1 MEHLNQN
8 IYKLS
13 ELLTYLASVP
23 ESAGQRIPPLSE
35 LSHKLGIS
43 VASLR
48 EQLEV
53 ARLLG
58 IVEIR
63 PKSGIKKIQY
73 SLKPAI
79 LASLTYGIECNSQIF
94 AQVSDI
100 RKHLESAYFIEAA
113 QMLSTSD
120 KEELASLVKMAQ
132 QKLRSI
138 PSQLPNIEHKE
149 FHLIIY
155 RRLNNYLVVGIL
167 ETYWDLYKRTGLD
180 VYTDINY
187 VDRVWQ
193 YHARIVEHIKQGN
206 FNQGLAIL
214 LEHMDL
220 ISQRERQAP
229 RLSFE

>member
-1 MEHLNQN
+1 METSTEHFR
-8 IYKLS
+8 LS
-13 ELLTYLASVP
+13 ELLKYLASLP
-23 ESAGQRIPPLSE
+23 ESENYRIPPLSE
-35 LSHKLGIS
+35 LSQKLGIS

-58 IVEIR
+58 IVEIK
-63 PKSGIKKIQY
+63 PKAGIKKTKY
-73 SLKPAI
+73 ELKPALI
-79 LASLTYGIECNSQIF
+79 ASLTYGVEVNSRIF
-94 AQVSDI
+94 WQVSDM
-100 RKHLESAYFIEAA
+100 RKHLETAYFIEAV
-113 QMLSTSD
+113 QLLSTAD
-120 KEELASLVKMAQ
+120 KEVLAALVKKAQ

-138 PSQLPNIEHKE
+138 PSQLPNLEHRE
-149 FHLIIY
+149 FHLVMY
-155 RRLNNYLVVGIL
+155 RRLNNHLVYDVL
-167 ETYWDLYKRTGLD
+167 ETYWDLYRLMGMD

-193 YHARIVEHIKQGN
+193 FHGRIVEQIKNGNYSQGM
-206 FNQGLAIL
+206 QIL

>member
-1 MEHLNQN
+1 VETSLPPF
-8 IYKLS
+8 KLS
-13 ELLTYLASVP
+13 ELLKYLASLP
-23 ESAGQRIPPLSE
+23 ESENFRIPPLSE
-35 LSHKLGIS
+35 LSQTLGIS

-58 IVEIR
+58 IVDIK
-63 PKSGIKKIQY
+63 PKTGIKKTKY
-73 SLKPAI
+73 ELKPALI
-79 LASLTYGIECNSQIF
+79 ASLTYGVEVNSRIF
-94 AQVSDI
+94 WQVADM
-100 RKHLESAYFIEAA
+100 RKHLEAAYFVEAA

-120 KEELASLVKMAQ
+120 KEELTALVKKAQ

-138 PSQLPNIEHKE
+138 PSQLPNNEHRD
-149 FHLIIY
+149 FHLIMY
-155 RRLNNYLVVGIL
+155 RRLNNHLVYNIL
-167 ETYWDLYKRTGLD
+167 ETYWDLYRLTGMD

-193 YHARIVEHIKQGN
+193 FHGRIVEHIKSGNYTQGM
-206 FNQGLAIL
+206 QIL

>member
-1 MEHLNQN
+1 LESSSQP
-8 IYKLS
+8 YKLS
-13 ELLTYLASVP
+13 ELLKYLAALP
-23 ESAGQRIPPLSE
+23 EDENYRIPPLSE
-35 LSHKLGIS
+35 LSLTLGIS

-58 IVEIR
+58 IVEIK
-63 PKSGIKKIQY
+63 PKAGIKKTKY
-73 SLKPAI
+73 ELKPALI
-79 LASLTYGIECNSQIF
+79 ASLSYGVEVNSRLF
-94 AQVSDI
+94 WQVADL
-100 RKHLESAYFIEAA
+100 RKHLEAAYFIEAA
-113 QMLSTSD
+113 QILSTSD
-120 KEELASLVKMAQ
+120 KEELAALVKKAQ

-138 PSQLPNIEHKE
+138 PSQLPNQEHRD
-149 FHLIIY
+149 FHLVMY
-155 RRLNNYLVVGIL
+155 RRLNNKLVNNIL
-167 ETYWDLYKRTGLD
+167 ETYWDLYHLMGME

-193 YHARIVEHIKQGN
+193 YHGRIVEQLKSGNYAQGM
-206 FNQGLAIL
+206 QIL

>member
-1 MEHLNQN
+1 MDSSQP
-8 IYKLS
+8 YKLS
-13 ELLTYLASVP
+13 ELLKYLASLP
-23 ESAGQRIPPLSE
+23 EEENFRIPPLSE
-35 LSHKLGIS
+35 LSQTLGIS

-58 IVEIR
+58 IVEIK
-63 PKSGIKKIQY
+63 PKAGIRKTRYEI
-73 SLKPAI
+73 KPALI
-79 LASLTYGIECNSQIF
+79 ASLTYGVEVNSRIF
-94 AQVSDI
+94 WQVADM
-100 RKHLESAYFIEAA
+100 RKHLEAAYFIEAA

-120 KEELASLVKMAQ
+120 KEELAALVKKAQ

-138 PSQLPNIEHKE
+138 PTQLPNLEHRE
-149 FHLIIY
+149 FHLVMY
-155 RRLNNYLVVGIL
+155 RRLNNKLVCNIL
-167 ETYWDLYKRTGLD
+167 ETYWELYRLMGME

-193 YHARIVEHIKQGN
+193 YHGRIVEQLKNGN
-206 FNQGLAIL
+206 YNQGMQIL